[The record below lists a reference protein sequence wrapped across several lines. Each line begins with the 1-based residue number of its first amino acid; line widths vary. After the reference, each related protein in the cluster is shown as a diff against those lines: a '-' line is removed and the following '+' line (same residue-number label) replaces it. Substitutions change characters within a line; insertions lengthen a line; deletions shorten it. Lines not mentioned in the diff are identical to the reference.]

1 MQTFTKLLSVRSN
14 LLCEKTSPV
23 LYATECHF
31 WERLW
36 NKAGRER
43 WSSAAKKPQHYLQN
57 RRGWSCDSNLS
68 SHSALVIPNKSSGF
82 LCLWTQARGQH
93 WHCAGAGTPSLAYT
107 LLQQNTSSKGTF
119 IGVSVSVGLC
129 FWEDQNHKSLFSKAS
144 RYPLKPINHVRTGWA
159 LHTYSHAVLGNETV
173 PNKGLWTHIFWLQE
187 ETNLSLKL
195 FCSCLCQV
203 SLFIISGTAP
213 SVKVSKRWQPNGD
226 ILLRVHL

>member
-1 MQTFTKLLSVRSN
+1 MRKRAQCCTQLSVTFENVRETRLAERDG
-14 LLCEKTSPV
+14 LLLLKSPSTTCKTEE
-23 LYATECHF
+23 A
-31 WERLW
+31 
-36 NKAGRER
+36 
-43 WSSAAKKPQHYLQN
+43 
-57 RRGWSCDSNLS
+57 GWSCDSNPS
-68 SHSALVIPNKSSGF
+68 SHSALVIPIKSSGF
-82 LCLWTQARGQH
+82 LCLWTQAQGQH

-159 LHTYSHAVLGNETV
+159 LRTYSHAILGNETV

-226 ILLRVHL
+226 IPLRVHL